1 MKRLALLVLLALA
14 LALTAGTAGTA
25 GAQPAQRPPEQ
36 EAADRHFKAGVA
48 RFKER
53 KFAEALAEFQR
64 ANEIAPHPLVLYN
77 IAGCY
82 RELGQHGEAVKA
94 YKKFLDEGIGRVPAN
109 RLAEAQT
116 ELAGIYAA
124 VARVTVEVEPAA
136 GAALFLDGQPLGALP
151 LDMPLFLSPGTYKLA
166 ARAPGRADAEQEI
179 RIAAGEAPTVKL
191 SLPALAEEPVKLP
204 PGPAVGARTPPEGEL
219 RVPVPPPAVPRGPRR
234 FAVGFGFG
242 TNALRVGETGA
253 PAVGLAVAL
262 GSRLELGVDATIVAY
277 AVVPSL
283 RVRLAGDA
291 ISLHAIAA
299 APIAFTDDG
308 EMETFVAGAAGLGL
322 RMRIAALPGLA
333 VRLESYASFAGE
345 THGTTIPTFLGGE
358 LWF

>member
-1 MKRLALLVLLALA
+1 MKRLVLLVLLVGLAPALA
-14 LALTAGTAGTA
+14 LTAGTA

-82 RELGQHGEAVKA
+82 RELGRHGEAVRA

-124 VARVTVEVEPAA
+124 VARVTVQVEPAA

-151 LDMPLFLSPGTYKLA
+151 IDMPLFLSPGTYKLA

-179 RIAAGEAPTVKL
+179 RIAAGETPTVQL
-191 SLPALAEEPVKLP
+191 RLPALAEEPVKPP
-204 PGPAVGARTPPEGEL
+204 PGPTVGARTGPDQEIYLP
-219 RVPVPPPAVPRGPRR
+219 VVPPASRAPRR
-234 FAVGFGFG
+234 FAVSFGFG
-242 TNALRVGETGA
+242 TNALRIGETGA

-277 AVVPSL
+277 AIVPSL

-299 APIAFTDDG
+299 APIALTDDG

-322 RMRIAALPGLA
+322 RVRIAALPGLA

>member
-1 MKRLALLVLLALA
+1 MKRPLLLAVV

-25 GAQPAQRPPEQ
+25 GAQPAQRPAEQ
-36 EAADRHFKAGVA
+36 QAADRHFKAGVA

-82 RELGQHGEAVKA
+82 RELGRHGEAVKA

-116 ELAGIYAA
+116 ELASIYAA
-124 VARVTVEVEPAA
+124 VARVTVQVEPAA
-136 GAALFLDGQPLGALP
+136 GASLLLDGQPLGELP
-151 LDMPLFLSPGTYKLA
+151 VDMPLFLSPGTYKLT
-166 ARAPGRADAEQEI
+166 ARAPGHADAEQEI
-179 RIAAGEAPTVKL
+179 RIAAGETPTVTL
-191 SLPALAEEPVKLP
+191 SLPALAQDPVKPP
-204 PGPAVGARTPPEGEL
+204 PGPTVGTRPGPDQEI
-219 RVPVPPPAVPRGPRR
+219 RVPVVPPATRAPKR
-234 FAVGFGFG
+234 FAVSFGFG

-253 PAVGLAVAL
+253 PAVGLALAL

-277 AVVPSL
+277 AIVPSV
-283 RVRLAGDA
+283 RVRLAGEA
-291 ISLHAIAA
+291 LSLHAIVA
-299 APIAFTDDG
+299 APIALTDGG

-333 VRLESYASFAGE
+333 LRLESYASFAGE